1 MSVLVRFGKHKAFLR
16 AGLWMS
22 ASAALEEKLNQETAR
37 WMRETGGP
45 PIREIDQERG
55 VAAEMAQRFG
65 GRILLRMRTRSS
77 RSKQVFFDLR
87 QLEFDF
93 TESIVLRRGR

>member
-16 AGLWMS
+16 AGRWVS
-22 ASAALEEKLNQETAR
+22 AHVALEEQLNDETAR
-37 WMRETGGP
+37 WLRETGGP

-55 VAAEMAQRFG
+55 VAAEMAERFG
-65 GRILLRMRTRSS
+65 GKVLLRMRTRSS
-77 RSKQVFFDLR
+77 RSKQAFFELR

-93 TESIVLRRGR
+93 SESITLRRGR